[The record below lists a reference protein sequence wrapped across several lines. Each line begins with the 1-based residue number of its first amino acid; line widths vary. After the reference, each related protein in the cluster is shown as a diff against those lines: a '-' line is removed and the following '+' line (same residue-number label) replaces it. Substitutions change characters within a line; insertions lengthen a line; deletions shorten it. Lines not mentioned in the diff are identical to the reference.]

1 MFRVCSDCNVCVVCD
16 LHCAVVEAE
25 CVCVGGWVGWGDSD
39 VKYLLVVSPGNT
51 FVATH
56 VWLNLDTLLSIYHVE
71 KSRF

>member
-1 MFRVCSDCNVCVVCD
+1 M
-16 LHCAVVEAE
+16 
-25 CVCVGGWVGWGDSD
+25 CVCVCVCGDSD

-56 VWLNLDTLLSIYHVE
+56 VWLNLDTLLSIYRVE